1 MPNPLFNMLGGG
13 NMPQMPGPLGNIQ
26 NLLSGLNQ
34 FRQTFQGNPQQQ
46 VQQMLNSG
54 QITQSQFNQAAQ
66 MATQIQNML
75 TGNNR

>member
-1 MPNPLFNMLGGG
+1 MANPLFNLLGG
-13 NMPQMPGPLGNIQ
+13 NAMNLPGPFGNIA
-26 NLLSGLNQ
+26 NLINQLNN
-34 FRQTFQGNPQQQ
+34 FRATYQGNPQQQ

-75 TGNNR
+75 TGR

>member
-75 TGNNR
+75 TGNKR